1 MTFRKTNIF
10 LYFTTTIMVLVP
22 DPADQRRIMM
32 KIIMVLHFI
41 IIPVAQ
47 AQGSA

>member
-1 MTFRKTNIF
+1 MIFRKTNIF
-10 LYFTTTIMVLVP
+10 LYFTTTIMVLAP
-22 DPADQRRIMM
+22 DPADQMRTMR
-32 KIIMVLHFI
+32 KIIMVLRFI